1 MLAMI
6 FMQATEIPMMKQ
18 NNTYTKHTDYRLLT
32 DITLKQAEQ
41 NFKLLVLKCKLFFC
55 AV

>member
-18 NNTYTKHTDYRLLT
+18 NNTIYRIYRLQT
-32 DITLKQAEQ
+32 DRLLKQADQ

>member
-18 NNTYTKHTDYRLLT
+18 NNTYTKHNRIQTNNRHNIKTGRTEL
-32 DITLKQAEQ
+32 
-41 NFKLLVLKCKLFFC
+41 
-55 AV
+55 